1 MDGSGSLTSLRE
13 LNRGRV
19 LESLRELGVAS
30 RAEIAR
36 STGLS
41 PATVS
46 TLVASW
52 WRPGMVVDAPA
63 GVARRNQG
71 GRVRRP

>member
-1 MDGSGSLTSLRE
+1 VDGSGSLTSLRE

-19 LESLRELGVAS
+19 IESLRELGVAS

-46 TLVASW
+46 TLV
-52 WRPGMVVDAPA
+52 GQLVETGLVVDAPQRLS
-63 GVARRNQG
+63 RRSQG
-71 GRVRRP
+71 GRPPA